1 MSNTDN
7 RSREPK
13 KCPSSGAPAWMA
25 TFADLMSLLLAFFV
39 LLLSFSNTDVKRFRE
54 MAESIRD
61 AFGVQQVVYATDI
74 PMGTSIIAQHF
85 SPALTEPTLLA
96 EVKQSVAQNPESQ
109 IQQDRDVKLKALRLQ
124 VDELKKLIVE
134 AKRQE
139 IEDAA
144 KKIRNVLA
152 EEIAAGLVSIETRD
166 LNIIIRINETGSF
179 SSGSAE
185 LKAGFEPVMRKISA
199 SIQALPGKVLVGG
212 HTDDIPIETDY
223 YRSNWELSASRAVTV
238 AHHLLQDSH
247 IDPVRV
253 EVEGHADTHPLAPN
267 DSETNRAK
275 NRRVEIILA
284 QDID

>member
-1 MSNTDN
+1 MSDADN
-7 RSREPK
+7 RSREQK
-13 KCPSSGAPAWMA
+13 KCPPTGAPAWMA

-39 LLLSFSNTDVKRFRE
+39 LLLSFSSMDVKRFKD

-61 AFGVQQVVYATDI
+61 AFGVQRIVYATDV

-85 SPALTEPTLLA
+85 SPALTEPTPLA
-96 EVKQSVAQNPESQ
+96 EVKQSVAQSP
-109 IQQDRDVKLKALRLQ
+109 QDRDAQLKALQLR
-124 VDELKKLIVE
+124 VDELKQLIVE

-144 KKIRNVLA
+144 GKIRRTLA

-166 LNIIIRINETGSF
+166 LNIIIRINEAGSF

-185 LKAGFEPVMRKISA
+185 LKAGFEPVMQKISA
-199 SIQALPGKVLVGG
+199 SIQTLPGKVLVGG
-212 HTDDIPIETDY
+212 HTDDIPIATDY

-238 AHHLLQDSH
+238 AHHLLQDRL
-247 IDPVRV
+247 IDPVRI
-253 EVEGHADTHPLAPN
+253 EVEGHADTRPLAPN

-275 NRRVEIILA
+275 NRRVEIVLA
-284 QDID
+284 QDIEK

>member
-1 MSNTDN
+1 MA
-7 RSREPK
+7 EK
-13 KCPSSGAPAWMA
+13 KCPPTGAPPWMA
-25 TFADLMSLLLAFFV
+25 TFADMVTLLMAFFV
-39 LLLSFSNTDVKRFRE
+39 LLLSFSSMDVKHFKE
-54 MAESIRD
+54 MAQSIQD
-61 AFGVQQVVYATDI
+61 AFGVQKVVKVTEV

-85 SPALTEPTLLA
+85 SPAVTEPTPLA
-96 EVKQSVAQNPESQ
+96 EVKQSVAQNLDTETP
-109 IQQDRDVKLKALRLQ
+109 QDRDARLKDLRLQ

-144 KKIRNVLA
+144 EQIRKALA
-152 EEIAAGLVSIETRD
+152 EEIESGLVTVETRD
-166 LNIIIRINETGSF
+166 LDIIIRINETGSF

-185 LKAGFEPVMRKISA
+185 LKAGFSPVMKKISA
-199 SIQALPGKVLVGG
+199 SIKRLSGKILVGG

-238 AHHLLQDSH
+238 AHHLLQDPL

-253 EVEGHADTHPLAPN
+253 EVEGHADTQPLAPN
-267 DSETNRAK
+267 NTAANRAK

-284 QDID
+284 QDIE

>member
-1 MSNTDN
+1 MSTDWRTTLDGDVCRYGDVVN
-7 RSREPK
+7 
-13 KCPSSGAPAWMA
+13 G
-25 TFADLMSLLLAFFV
+25 FFV
-39 LLLSFSNTDVKRFRE
+39 LLLSFSSMDVKHFKE
-54 MAESIRD
+54 MAQSIQD
-61 AFGVQQVVYATDI
+61 AFGVQKVVKVTEV

-85 SPALTEPTLLA
+85 SPAVTEPTPLA
-96 EVKQSVAQNPESQ
+96 EVKQSVAQNLDTETP
-109 IQQDRDVKLKALRLQ
+109 QDRDARLKDLRLQ

-144 KKIRNVLA
+144 EQIRKALA
-152 EEIAAGLVSIETRD
+152 EEIESGLVTVETRD
-166 LNIIIRINETGSF
+166 LDIIIRINETGSF

-185 LKAGFEPVMRKISA
+185 LKAGFSPVMKKISA
-199 SIQALPGKVLVGG
+199 SIKRLSGKILVGG

-238 AHHLLQDSH
+238 AHHLLQDPL

-253 EVEGHADTHPLAPN
+253 EVEGHADTQPLAPN
-267 DSETNRAK
+267 NTAANRAK

-284 QDID
+284 QDIE